1 MTTDTERAPD
11 AGGTA
16 TATAATTPRLG
27 EGVDPALAG
36 LLPEGLCRTFRV
48 LPYAESDGVVL
59 VAAVDADDEITQTVV
74 DERIDGPVRLVRH
87 TAMEIV
93 SAIDAVRPPV
103 DEQVE
108 SPEARRARTQMS
120 QMLTRSGLV
129 TAEQLQRATV
139 EYSRT
144 GDPVGDILVAHG
156 AITEDVLVAALSELH
171 QVQRV
176 GLTDAEPDLAVARML
191 PEPLAQ
197 SLQVLPVAEAGDD
210 GTVLLA
216 VGRLLAPE
224 DLERVEEALDRP
236 VRQLLANRT
245 DLDQLIQRVHS
256 EHYADVSTHLL
267 MQSAPESSAHVVIS
281 PAQKAVLVMALLAVL
296 VCGVIWPMGTLVGL
310 VGAASAAYLF
320 VSVYKFRLTLRAL
333 GTHLETDVT
342 PEEVAALD
350 ERHLPVYTI
359 LVPLYKEAGIVA
371 RLVRDINALDY
382 PRTRLDVKLLCEE
395 DDTETIEK
403 IRSMGLPPHFHL
415 VVVPDSQPKTK
426 PKACN
431 YGLQLSQGSFCV
443 IFDAEDRPDP
453 DQLKKA
459 VVAFSRVGPEVACIQ
474 AKLNHFNQDQNMLT
488 AWFANEYSMH
498 FELVLPAM
506 GASESPIPLGGTS
519 NHFIT
524 SVLRDLGAWD
534 PFNVT
539 EDADLGIRLH
549 REGYRTA
556 MIDSTTLEEAN
567 SQVPNWIRQRSRW
580 IKGYMQ
586 TWLVHMRNPV
596 ALLSQTGV
604 RGFLSFNLTMGSAFV
619 LLMNPVFWGLTTL
632 YVLTQAGFI
641 QQLFPGLVFYAASAM
656 LFVGN
661 FVFVYLNVAGS
672 LQRGEFGITRTAL
685 LSPLYWG
692 LMSWAAWKGFIQ
704 LFTNP
709 FYWEKTEHGLN
720 EPQAGGH

>member
-1 MTTDTERAPD
+1 MTTTQ
-11 AGGTA
+11 GGTGA
-16 TATAATTPRLG
+16 QTGTPRLG
-27 EGVDPALAG
+27 DGIDAELRHLV
-36 LLPEGLCRTFRV
+36 PEGICRTFRV
-48 LPYAESDGVVL
+48 VPYAVVDDTVL
-59 VAAVDADDEITQTVV
+59 VAAADADDEITLHVV
-74 DERIDGPVRLVRH
+74 EERVDRPVLLVRH

-93 SAIDAVRPPV
+93 AAIDATYPPV
-103 DEQVE
+103 ETEVE
-108 SPEARRARTQMS
+108 TPEARRARTQMA

-129 TAEQLQRATV
+129 TAEQLQVATL
-139 EYSRT
+139 EYART
-144 GDPVGDILVAHG
+144 GDPLGDILVSHG

-176 GLTDAEPDLAVARML
+176 GLADFEPDPAVSRRL

-197 SLQVLPVAEAGDD
+197 RLQAVPVAESD
-210 GTVLLA
+210 GTLLLA
-216 VGRLLAPE
+216 VARPLAGE
-224 DLERVEEALDRP
+224 DLAAVEDAVEQP

-256 EHYADVSTHLL
+256 EHYSRVSTELL
-267 MQSAPESSAHVVIS
+267 MESMPEASAHVVIS
-281 PAQKAVLVMALLAVL
+281 PTQKAVLVMALLAVL
-296 VCGVIWPMGTLVGL
+296 VCGVIWPMGTLIGL
-310 VGAASAAYLF
+310 VGAASFVYLF

-342 PEEVAALD
+342 PEEIAALD

-395 DDTETIEK
+395 DDTETIDK
-403 IRSMGLPPHFHL
+403 IRSMDLPPHFHL

-431 YGLQLSQGSFCV
+431 YGLQLSHGDLCV

-459 VVAFSRVGPEVACIQ
+459 VIAFSRVPANVACIQ

-519 NHFIT
+519 NHFVT
-524 SVLRDLGAWD
+524 SILRDLGAWD

-567 SQVPNWIRQRSRW
+567 SQVGNWIRQRSRW
-580 IKGYMQ
+580 NKGYYQ
-586 TWLVHMRNPV
+586 TWLVHMRHPFS
-596 ALLSQTGV
+596 LLSETGL
-604 RGFLSFNLTMGSAFV
+604 RGFLAFNLTMGSAFV
-619 LLMNPVFWGLTTL
+619 LLMNPIFWGLTTL

-656 LFVGN
+656 LFIGN

-709 FYWEKTEHGLN
+709 FYWEKTEHGLD
-720 EPQAGGH
+720 EEHAA

>member
-1 MTTDTERAPD
+1 MTTDTERGPEG
-11 AGGTA
+11 AGTGTVGES
-16 TATAATTPRLG
+16 TATTPRLG
-27 EGVDPALAG
+27 EGVDADLAA

-48 LPYAESDGVVL
+48 LPYAVADGAVL
-59 VAAVDADDEITQTVV
+59 VAAADADDEITRTVV
-74 DERIDGPVRLVRH
+74 EERIDGPVRLVRH

-93 SAIDAVRPPV
+93 SAIDAVRPPI

-108 SPEARRARTQMS
+108 SPEARRARTQVS

-129 TAEQLQRATV
+129 TTEQLQRATV

-144 GDPVGDILVAHG
+144 GDPIGDILVAHG

-176 GLTDAEPDLAVARML
+176 GLTDLEPDLEVARRL

-197 SLQVLPVAEAGDD
+197 SLQVLPVAEAED

-245 DLDQLIQRVHS
+245 DLDQLVQRVHS

-267 MQSAPESSAHVVIS
+267 MESAPESSAHVVIA

-296 VCGVIWPMGTLVGL
+296 VCGVIWPMGTLIGL

-342 PEEVAALD
+342 AEEVAALD

-395 DDTETIEK
+395 DDTETIDK
-403 IRSMGLPPHFHL
+403 IRSMNLPPHFHL

-431 YGLQLSQGSFCV
+431 YGLQLSHGDFCV

-459 VVAFSRVGPEVACIQ
+459 VVAFSRVPPEVACIQ

-567 SQVPNWIRQRSRW
+567 SQVGNWIRQRSRW
-580 IKGYMQ
+580 NKGYFQ
-586 TWLVHMRNPV
+586 TWLVHMRHPFS
-596 ALLSQTGV
+596 LLSETGL
-604 RGFLSFNLTMGSAFV
+604 RGFLAFNLTMGSAFV
-619 LLMNPVFWGLTTL
+619 LLMNPIFWGLTTL
-632 YVLTQAGFI
+632 YVFTQAGFI

-656 LFVGN
+656 LFIGN

-672 LQRGEFGITRTAL
+672 LQRGEFSITRTAL

-709 FYWEKTEHGLN
+709 FYWEKTEHGLD
-720 EPQAGGH
+720 EESS

>member
-1 MTTDTERAPD
+1 MTATVDTGRATTRAP
-11 AGGTA
+11 GTA
-16 TATAATTPRLG
+16 PLPRLAQG
-27 EGVDPALAG
+27 ADPAVVG

-48 LPYAESDGVVL
+48 LPYAAEDGTVL
-59 VAAVDADDEITQTVV
+59 VAAADPTDPITEQVV
-74 DERIDGPVRLVRH
+74 AEHLARH
-87 TAMEIV
+87 TDLRPVLVQHTAHEV
-93 SAIDAVRPPV
+93 VAALDAIHPPV
-103 DEQVE
+103 EGVVE
-108 SPEARRARTQMS
+108 TPEARRARTQLTG
-120 QMLTRSGLV
+120 MLTASGLV
-129 TAEQLQRATV
+129 DPDQLRRALV
-139 EYSRT
+139 EHART
-144 GDPVGDILVAHG
+144 GDPLGDILVAHES
-156 AITEDVLVAALSELH
+156 IPEDVLVAALSEIH
-171 QVQRV
+171 QMQRV
-176 GLTDAEPDLAVARML
+176 GLADLEPDLALARRL

-197 SLQVLPVAEAGDD
+197 RLQAVPVAESD

-216 VGRLLAPE
+216 VGRPLAPADAAAVE
-224 DLERVEEALDRP
+224 DALGSP
-236 VRQLLANRT
+236 TRQLLANRT
-245 DLDQLIQRVHS
+245 DLDQLLQRVHS
-256 EHYADVSTHLL
+256 AHYAEVATTGL
-267 MQSAPESSAHVVIS
+267 MQSHPDSSAHVVITGT
-281 PAQKAVLVMALLAVL
+281 QKAVLVMALVVAVVCLA
-296 VCGVIWPMGTLVGL
+296 IWPMPTLIGLVGL
-310 VGAASAAYLF
+310 CSAVYLL
-320 VSVYKFRLTLRAL
+320 VSVYKLLLTLRAL

-342 PEEVAALD
+342 DEEIDGLD
-350 ERHLPVYTI
+350 ERLLPTYTI
-359 LVPLYKEAGIVA
+359 LVPLYKEAGIVP

-395 DDTETIEK
+395 DDTETIER
-403 IRSMGLPPHFHL
+403 IRSLDLPPHFHL

-431 YGLQLSQGSFCV
+431 YGLQLSTGSYCV

-459 VVAFSRVGPEVACIQ
+459 LIAFDAVGPEVVCIQ
-474 AKLNHFNQDQNMLT
+474 AKLNHFNQDQNLLT

-506 GASESPIPLGGTS
+506 GAAEAPIPLGGTS
-519 NHFIT
+519 NHFRT
-524 SVLRDLGAWD
+524 SVLRELGAWD

-549 REGYRTA
+549 RAGYRTA

-567 SQVPNWIRQRSRW
+567 SVVPNWIRQRSRW
-580 IKGYMQ
+580 NKGYYQ
-586 TWLVHMRNPV
+586 TWLVHMRNPA
-596 ALLSQTGV
+596 ALISETGV
-604 RGFLSFNLTMGSAFV
+604 RGFASFNLTMGSAFV

-632 YVLTQAGFI
+632 YLLTQWGFI
-641 QQLFPGLVFYAASAM
+641 QQLFPGIVFYAASAM

-709 FYWEKTEHGLN
+709 FYWEKTEHGLD
-720 EPQAGGH
+720 GGHA

>member
-16 TATAATTPRLG
+16 TATAATSPRLG
-27 EGVDPALAG
+27 EGVDPALAA

-48 LPYAESDGVVL
+48 LPYAEVDGVVL

-93 SAIDAVRPPV
+93 SALDAVRPPI

-176 GLTDAEPDLAVARML
+176 GLVDAEPDLAVARML

-197 SLQVLPVAEAGDD
+197 SLQALPVAEAGDD

-310 VGAASAAYLF
+310 VGVASAAYLF

-459 VVAFSRVGPEVACIQ
+459 AVAFSRVGPEVACIQ

-506 GASESPIPLGGTS
+506 GAAESPIPLGGTS

-567 SQVPNWIRQRSRW
+567 SQVGNWIRQRSRW
-580 IKGYMQ
+580 NKGYLQ
-586 TWLVHMRNPV
+586 TWLVHMRHPFR
-596 ALLSQTGV
+596 LLSETGL

-619 LLMNPVFWGLTTL
+619 LLMNPIFWALTTL

-672 LQRGEFGITRTAL
+672 LQRGEFGLTRTAL

-709 FYWEKTEHGLN
+709 FYWEKTEHGLD
-720 EPQAGGH
+720 EESS

>member
-27 EGVDPALAG
+27 EGVDPALAA

-48 LPYAESDGVVL
+48 LPYAEVDGVVL

-93 SAIDAVRPPV
+93 SALDAVRPPI

-197 SLQVLPVAEAGDD
+197 SLQALPVAEAGDD

-567 SQVPNWIRQRSRW
+567 SQVGNWIRQRSRW
-580 IKGYMQ
+580 NKGYLQ
-586 TWLVHMRNPV
+586 TWLVHMRHPFR
-596 ALLSQTGV
+596 LLSETGL

-619 LLMNPVFWGLTTL
+619 LLMNPIFWALTTL

-672 LQRGEFGITRTAL
+672 LQRGEFGLTRTAL

-709 FYWEKTEHGLN
+709 FYWEKTEHGLD
-720 EPQAGGH
+720 EESS

>member
-1 MTTDTERAPD
+1 MTTSMTR
-11 AGGTA
+11 TS
-16 TATAATTPRLG
+16 TRLAD
-27 EGVDPALAG
+27 GVDASLG
-36 LLPEGLCRTFRV
+36 LLLPEGICRTFRA
-48 LPYAESDGVVL
+48 LPYAVEDGALL
-59 VAAVDADDEITQTVV
+59 VAATDAEDEMVRHVVAERVD
-74 DERIDGPVRLVRH
+74 RPVLLVRH
-87 TAMEIV
+87 TALEIAA
-93 SAIDAVRPPV
+93 AIDALHPAGEDALETP
-103 DEQVE
+103 Q
-108 SPEARRARTQMS
+108 ARRARTQIA

-129 TAEQLQRATV
+129 TTDQLERAMV

-144 GDPVGDILVAHG
+144 GDPLGEILVAHE
-156 AITEDVLVAALSELH
+156 AITEEVHVAALSELH
-171 QVQRV
+171 QLQRV
-176 GLTDAEPDLAVARML
+176 SLAEFEPDHAVAHRLPEHLAQTLQVVPIAEAGESILLAVAR
-191 PEPLAQ
+191 PL
-197 SLQVLPVAEAGDD
+197 GD
-210 GTVLLA
+210 
-216 VGRLLAPE
+216 E
-224 DLERVEEALDRP
+224 DLVRVEDALGTP

-256 EHYADVSTHLL
+256 EHYAHVATQFLIETR
-267 MQSAPESSAHVVIS
+267 PEASAHVVVS
-281 PAQKAVLVMALLAVL
+281 STQKALLVMGVVAAIT
-296 VCGVIWPMGTLVGL
+296 GAVIWPRETLIGLVGL
-310 VGAASAAYLF
+310 ASFAYLI
-320 VSVYKFRLTLRAL
+320 VSVYRFRLTLRAL
-333 GTHLETDVT
+333 GTHLETDVSDA
-342 PEEVAALD
+342 EIAALD
-350 ERHLPVYTI
+350 ERTLPIYTI
-359 LVPLYKEAGIVA
+359 LVPLYKEAGIVP

-395 DDTETIEK
+395 DDVETVEK

-431 YGLQLSQGSFCV
+431 YGLQLATGTFCV

-453 DQLKKA
+453 NQLKKA
-459 VVAFSRVGPEVACIQ
+459 LIAFDRVPGNVACIQ
-474 AKLNHFNQDQNMLT
+474 AKLNHFNQDQNLLT

-524 SVLRDLGAWD
+524 STLRELGAWD

-567 SQVPNWIRQRSRW
+567 SNVGNWIRQRSRW
-580 IKGYMQ
+580 NKGYMQ

-596 ALLSQTGV
+596 SLMRETGLK
-604 RGFLSFNLTMGSAFV
+604 GFLSFNLTMGSAFV
-619 LLMNPVFWGLTTL
+619 LLMNPIFWTLTTT

-641 QQLFPGLVFYAASAM
+641 EQLFPGVVFYAASAM

-672 LQRGEFGITRTAL
+672 LQRGQFGITRTAL

-709 FYWEKTEHGLN
+709 FYWEKTEHGLD
-720 EPQAGGH
+720 EGDHA

>member
-1 MTTDTERAPD
+1 MTTGTEHAPAPGTPA
-11 AGGTA
+11 AGGAVTTA
-16 TATAATTPRLG
+16 VPRLAD
-27 EGVDPALAG
+27 GVDPELAA

-48 LPYAESDGVVL
+48 LPYAAVDGTVL
-59 VAAVDADDEITQTVV
+59 VAAADAEDEITQTVV
-74 DERIDGPVRLVRH
+74 DERIEGPVRLVRH

-93 SAIDAVRPPV
+93 SALDAVRPPI

-108 SPEARRARTQMS
+108 TPEARRARTQVS

-129 TAEQLQRATV
+129 TTEQLQRATV

-144 GDPVGDILVAHG
+144 GDPIGDILVAHG

-176 GLTDAEPDLAVARML
+176 GLTDAEPDLAVARLL

-197 SLQVLPVAEAGDD
+197 SLQALPVAEAGDD

-216 VGRLLAPE
+216 VGRLLATA
-224 DLERVEEALDRP
+224 DLERVEEALGRP

-267 MQSAPESSAHVVIS
+267 MESAPESSAHVVIA

-296 VCGVIWPMGTLVGL
+296 VCGVIWPMGTLVAL
-310 VGAASAAYLF
+310 VGVASAAYFF

-371 RLVRDINALDY
+371 RLVRDIDALDY

-431 YGLQLSQGSFCV
+431 YGLQLSHGDFCV

-524 SVLRDLGAWD
+524 SVLRELGAWD

-580 IKGYMQ
+580 IKGYLQ
-586 TWLVHMRNPV
+586 TWLVHMRHPFQ
-596 ALLSQTGV
+596 LLSETGL

-619 LLMNPVFWGLTTL
+619 LLMNPIFWGLTTL
-632 YVLTQAGFI
+632 YALTQAGFI

-656 LFVGN
+656 LFIGN

-672 LQRGEFGITRTAL
+672 LQRGEFGLTRTAL

-709 FYWEKTEHGLN
+709 FYWEKTEHGLD
-720 EPQAGGH
+720 EESS

>member
-1 MTTDTERAPD
+1 MTTMQ
-11 AGGTA
+11 GTGQA
-16 TATAATTPRLG
+16 TDQSQSTGLGTPRLG
-27 EGVDPALAG
+27 DGVDAELRH
-36 LLPEGLCRTFRV
+36 LVPEGICRTFRV
-48 LPYAESDGVVL
+48 MPYAVVDGVVL
-59 VAAVDADDEITQTVV
+59 VAAAEAEDEITLHVV
-74 DERIDGPVRLVRH
+74 EERVDRPVLLVRH
-87 TAMEIV
+87 TAVEIIG
-93 SAIDAVRPPV
+93 AIDETYPPV
-103 DEQVE
+103 EAEVE
-108 SPEARRARTQMS
+108 SADARRARTQMA
-120 QMLTRSGLV
+120 QMLTRSGLI
-129 TAEQLQRATV
+129 TAEQLQRATL

-144 GDPVGDILVAHG
+144 GDPLGDILVSHM
-156 AITEDVLVAALSELH
+156 AISEDVLVAALSEVH

-176 GLTDAEPDLAVARML
+176 GLTDFEPDPELARRL

-197 SLQVLPVAEAGDD
+197 GLQAVPVAESD

-216 VGRLLAPE
+216 VARPLSEE
-224 DLERVEEALDRP
+224 DLAQVEEALGQP

-245 DLDQLIQRVHS
+245 HLDQLIQRVHA
-256 EHYADVSTHLL
+256 EHYATVSVELL
-267 MQSAPESSAHVVIS
+267 MESAPESSAHVVIA
-281 PAQKAVLVMALLAVL
+281 PTQKAVFVMALVAIL
-296 VCGVIWPMGTLVGL
+296 VCGVIWPMGTLIGL
-310 VGAASAAYLF
+310 VGAASFAYLF

-333 GTHLETDVT
+333 GTHLEQDVT
-342 PEEVAALD
+342 PEDIAALD

-395 DDTETIEK
+395 DDVETIEK
-403 IRSMGLPPHFHL
+403 IRSMDLPPHFHL

-431 YGLQLSQGSFCV
+431 YGLQLSHGDYCV

-459 VVAFSRVGPEVACIQ
+459 VIAFSRVPGNVACIQ

-519 NHFIT
+519 NHFVT
-524 SVLRDLGAWD
+524 STLRELGAWD

-567 SQVPNWIRQRSRW
+567 SNVGNWIRQRSRW
-580 IKGYMQ
+580 NKGYFQ
-586 TWLVHMRNPV
+586 TWLVHMRHPFT
-596 ALLSQTGV
+596 LLAETGV
-604 RGFLSFNLTMGSAFV
+604 RGFVSFNLTMGSAFV
-619 LLMNPVFWGLTTL
+619 LLMNPIFWGLTTL

-641 QQLFPGLVFYAASAM
+641 QQLFPGMVFYAASAM
-656 LFVGN
+656 LFIGN

-709 FYWEKTEHGLN
+709 FYWEKTEHGLD
-720 EPQAGGH
+720 EEHAA

>member
-1 MTTDTERAPD
+1 MTTTGSTTRAAVRLTDGFD
-11 AGGTA
+11 A
-16 TATAATTPRLG
+16 
-27 EGVDPALAG
+27 ELAQ
-36 LLPEGLCRTFRV
+36 LLPEGICRTFRV
-48 LPYAESDGVVL
+48 LAYAVVDGQVL
-59 VAAVDADDEITQTVV
+59 VAATDPDDPITEHVVVERVDA
-74 DERIDGPVRLVRH
+74 PVLLVRH
-87 TAMEIV
+87 TTNEIMA
-93 SAIDAVRPPV
+93 AIDLAHPPV
-103 DEQVE
+103 DRDVE
-108 SPEARRARTQMS
+108 SAETRRARTQMA

-129 TAEQLQRATV
+129 TTEQMQRAML

-144 GDPVGDILVAHG
+144 GDPLGDILVAHES
-156 AITEDVLVAALSELH
+156 IDEDVLVAALSEIH
-171 QVQRV
+171 QLQRV
-176 GLTDAEPDLAVARML
+176 SLDDFEPDPDLARRL
-191 PEPLAQ
+191 PEPLART
-197 SLQVLPVAEAGDD
+197 LQTVPIADSEG
-210 GTVLLA
+210 VLLVA
-216 VGRLLAPE
+216 VARPLAGPSLR
-224 DLERVEEALDRP
+224 DVETALGQP

-245 DLDQLIQRVHS
+245 ELDQLLQRVHS
-256 EHYADVSTHLL
+256 EHYADVATTHL
-267 MQSAPESSAHVVIS
+267 MDNAPESSAHVVVS
-281 PAQKAVLVMALLAVL
+281 PTQKAVLVLTVVVTVLCGLL
-296 VCGVIWPMGTLVGL
+296 WPMRTLVALVGL
-310 VGAASAAYLF
+310 ASLLYLL

-333 GTHLETDVT
+333 GTHLETDIT
-342 PEEVAALD
+342 DEEIAALD

-395 DDTETIEK
+395 DDVETVEM
-403 IRSMGLPPHFHL
+403 IRGMRLPPHFHL
-415 VVVPDSQPKTK
+415 VVVPDAKPKTK

-431 YGLQLSQGSFCV
+431 YGLQLSTGSFCV

-453 DQLKKA
+453 DQLKKSVLA
-459 VVAFSRVGPEVACIQ
+459 FERVPGNVVCIQ
-474 AKLNHFNQDQNMLT
+474 AKLNYFNQDQNMLT

-524 SVLRDLGAWD
+524 DVLRDLGAWD

-567 SQVPNWIRQRSRW
+567 SQVPNWVRQRSRW

-596 ALLSQTGV
+596 ALLSQTGL

-619 LLMNPVFWGLTTL
+619 LLMNPVFWALTTL

-656 LFVGN
+656 LFIGN

-672 LQRGEFGITRTAL
+672 LQRGEFGLTRTAL

-720 EPQAGGH
+720 EPTAGGH

>member
-1 MTTDTERAPD
+1 MATDATE
-11 AGGTA
+11 
-16 TATAATTPRLG
+16 
-27 EGVDPALAG
+27 
-36 LLPEGLCRTFRV
+36 
-48 LPYAESDGVVL
+48 
-59 VAAVDADDEITQTVV
+59 AV
-74 DERIDGPVRLVRH
+74 
-87 TAMEIV
+87 
-93 SAIDAVRPPV
+93 
-103 DEQVE
+103 
-108 SPEARRARTQMS
+108 RRAR
-120 QMLTRSGLV
+120 
-129 TAEQLQRATV
+129 
-139 EYSRT
+139 
-144 GDPVGDILVAHG
+144 DF
-156 AITEDVLVAALSELH
+156 
-171 QVQRV
+171 
-176 GLTDAEPDLAVARML
+176 
-191 PEPLAQ
+191 
-197 SLQVLPVAEAGDD
+197 
-210 GTVLLA
+210 
-216 VGRLLAPE
+216 
-224 DLERVEEALDRP
+224 
-236 VRQLLANRT
+236 LLANRT

-567 SQVPNWIRQRSRW
+567 SQVGNWIRQRSRW
-580 IKGYMQ
+580 NKGYLQ
-586 TWLVHMRNPV
+586 TWLVHMRHPFR
-596 ALLSQTGV
+596 LLSETGL

-619 LLMNPVFWGLTTL
+619 LLMNPIFWALTTL

-672 LQRGEFGITRTAL
+672 LQRGEFGLTRTAL

-709 FYWEKTEHGLN
+709 FYWEKTEHGLD
-720 EPQAGGH
+720 EESS

>member
-11 AGGTA
+11 PGGTA
-16 TATAATTPRLG
+16 TAAAATTPRLG
-27 EGVDPALAG
+27 EGVDPALAA

-48 LPYAESDGVVL
+48 LPYAEVDGVVL

-93 SAIDAVRPPV
+93 SALDAVRPPI

-197 SLQVLPVAEAGDD
+197 SLQALPVAEAGDD

-267 MQSAPESSAHVVIS
+267 MESAPESSAHVVIS

-310 VGAASAAYLF
+310 VGVASAAYLF

-342 PEEVAALD
+342 PEEVVALD

-567 SQVPNWIRQRSRW
+567 SQVGNWIRQRSRW
-580 IKGYMQ
+580 NKGYLQ
-586 TWLVHMRNPV
+586 TWLVHMRHPFR
-596 ALLSQTGV
+596 LLSETGL

-619 LLMNPVFWGLTTL
+619 LLMNPIFWALTTL

-672 LQRGEFGITRTAL
+672 LQRGEFGLTRTAL

-709 FYWEKTEHGLN
+709 FYWEKTEHGLD
-720 EPQAGGH
+720 EESS

>member
-1 MTTDTERAPD
+1 MTTSGTTSGTISGTAPGTTHAAVRLTDGVDTELRH
-11 AGGTA
+11 
-16 TATAATTPRLG
+16 LI
-27 EGVDPALAG
+27 
-36 LLPEGLCRTFRV
+36 PEGICRTFRV
-48 LPYAESDGVVL
+48 VPYALADGHVL
-59 VAAVDADDEITQTVV
+59 VAAADADDSITEHVV
-74 DERIDGPVRLVRH
+74 AERIDRPVVLVRH
-87 TAMEIV
+87 TVNEIV
-93 SAIDAVRPPV
+93 AAIDEAYPPV
-103 DEQVE
+103 EAEVE
-108 SPEARRARTQMS
+108 TPEARRARMQIA

-129 TAEQLQRATV
+129 TSEQLQRAML

-144 GDPVGDILVAHG
+144 GDPLGDILVAHE
-156 AITEDVLVAALSELH
+156 AISEDVLVAALSEIH
-171 QVQRV
+171 QMQRV
-176 GLTDAEPDLAVARML
+176 GLAGFEPDLEVARRL
-191 PEPLAQ
+191 PEPLALR
-197 SLQVLPVAEAGDD
+197 LQAIPVAV
-210 GTVLLA
+210 T
-216 VGRLLAPE
+216 
-224 DLERVEEALDRP
+224 EEAVLVAVARP
-236 VRQLLANRT
+236 LAADDAALVEQALGGPFRQLLANRA

-256 EHYADVSTHLL
+256 LYYSDVSTQSL
-267 MQSAPESSAHVVIS
+267 MESHPDASAHVVIS
-281 PAQKAVLVMALLAVL
+281 PAQKAVLVMSIVAIVILL
-296 VCGVIWPMGTLVGL
+296 VIWPINTLIGIVAVCSVVYL
-310 VGAASAAYLF
+310 V

-342 PEEVAALD
+342 DEEVAALD
-350 ERHLPVYTI
+350 ERQLPIYTI
-359 LVPLYKEAGIVA
+359 LVPLYKEAGIVP

-382 PRTRLDVKLLCEE
+382 PQTRLDVKLLCEE
-395 DDTETIEK
+395 DDDETIDK
-403 IRSMGLPPHFHL
+403 IKSLNLPPHFHL

-431 YGLQLSQGSFCV
+431 YGLQLATGKFCV

-459 VVAFSRVGPEVACIQ
+459 LIAFEHVPANVVCVQ

-506 GASESPIPLGGTS
+506 GAAESPIPLGGTS

-524 SVLRDLGAWD
+524 STLRELGAWD

-567 SQVPNWIRQRSRW
+567 SQVGNWIRQRSRW
-580 IKGYMQ
+580 NKGYIQ
-586 TWLVHMRNPV
+586 TWLVHMRNPLH
-596 ALLSQTGV
+596 LLAQTGL
-604 RGFLSFNLTMGSAFV
+604 RGFISFNLTMGSAFV
-619 LLMNPVFWGLTTL
+619 LLMNPVFWFLTTL
-632 YVLTQAGFI
+632 YILTRWGFI
-641 QQLFPGLVFYAASAM
+641 EQLFPGIVFYAASAL
-656 LFVGN
+656 LFIGN
-661 FVFVYLNVAGS
+661 FIFVYLNVAGS

-709 FYWEKTEHGLN
+709 FYWEKTEHGLD
-720 EPQAGGH
+720 EGSS